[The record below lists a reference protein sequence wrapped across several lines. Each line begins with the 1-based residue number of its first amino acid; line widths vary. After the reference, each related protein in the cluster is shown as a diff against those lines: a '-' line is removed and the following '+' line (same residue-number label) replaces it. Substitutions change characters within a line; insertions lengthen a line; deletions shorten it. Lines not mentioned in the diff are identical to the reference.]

1 MTHRVLLKGK
11 LFFYLP
17 LLLLGF
23 LFIPSSARA
32 QDMFEIQVY
41 PYETVAPRHT
51 MFEFHMNFFPSG
63 TKSSENGKYPV
74 HHQFHFTTEI
84 THGITEHFELA
95 GYIVTAWAPEHG
107 FKLAGARVRPRFR
120 LPEKWR
126 LPFKFSLSTEVG
138 FNKHQFDANTI
149 TLELRP
155 IIEKEFGKWYLSF
168 NPDFS
173 KSFKGEDSHEGFVF
187 EPGFKASYAVT
198 KKVEPGIEYY
208 AETGPVA
215 HFHPLDDQ
223 HHIIFGTVDFNTTPN
238 WELNFGVGRGLTGS
252 SEHWIVKW
260 IVGYRFGF

>member
-1 MTHRVLLKGK
+1 MTHGVLLEGK
-11 LFFYLP
+11 LFLYLP
-17 LLLLGF
+17 LLLLAF

-63 TKSSENGKYPV
+63 TKTSENGKYPV

-126 LPFKFSLSTEVG
+126 LPFKFSLSTV
-138 FNKHQFDANTI
+138 A
-149 TLELRP
+149 RP
-155 IIEKEFGKWYLSF
+155 
-168 NPDFS
+168 
-173 KSFKGEDSHEGFVF
+173 V
-187 EPGFKASYAVT
+187 A
-198 KKVEPGIEYY
+198 VEPRMRRPSLLQWKCSFQFCWRGCRSGTSR
-208 AETGPVA
+208 ASCGSKARVP
-215 HFHPLDDQ
+215 DD
-223 HHIIFGTVDFNTTPN
+223 
-238 WELNFGVGRGLTGS
+238 L
-252 SEHWIVKW
+252 
-260 IVGYRFGF
+260 